1 MPTNIIFKNVEKKN
15 IKNAAIDKENI
26 FLQIYKRK
34 SAVSR

>member
-15 IKNAAIDKENI
+15 IKNAAIHKENI